1 VNEHSTTQ
9 YNREQMNDLLA
20 AGAQQIDRW
29 PVYAAIHLLTFT
41 DLPGRPHFTD
51 LVDIEDT
58 EDTED
63 TDGPVAAFVRDWKAL
78 PDTRGLGSGSQRL
91 LALAASLATGDPVD
105 LSANVCVGGHAHAR
119 RVIEAIAIAT
129 GYGEMYEVRPTTK
142 LDEMLAAQDALLA

>member
-1 VNEHSTTQ
+1 MNEHSTTK
-9 YNREQMNDLLA
+9 YSREQMNDLLV

-29 PVYAAIHLLTFT
+29 PVYAAVHLLTFT
-41 DLPGRPHFTD
+41 DLPGRPSFTD
-51 LVDIEDT
+51 LVEI

-91 LALAASLATGDPVD
+91 LALAASLATRDPVD

-129 GYGEMYEVRPTTK
+129 GYGEMYEIRPTTK